1 MPLEMLIQEAQG
13 MSDEELLEVLHYMQ
27 FLKIAPKSSVAVSLK
42 EDEKKKIY
50 RKPGLYKNQIVLL
63 AGFDEPLDDFEE
75 YM

>member
-13 MSDEELLEVLHYMQ
+13 MSDEAIMEVIHFMQ
-27 FLKIAPKSSVAVSLK
+27 FLKIAPRAASAGSDTS
-42 EDEKKKIY
+42 EKKIY
-50 RKPGLYKNQIVLL
+50 RKPGLYKDQIVML